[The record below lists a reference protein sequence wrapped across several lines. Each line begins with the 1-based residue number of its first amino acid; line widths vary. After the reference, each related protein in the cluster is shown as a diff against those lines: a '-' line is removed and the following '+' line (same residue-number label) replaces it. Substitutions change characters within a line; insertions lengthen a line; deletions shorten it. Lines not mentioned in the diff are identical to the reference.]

1 MPTENNSP
9 LLEMRFSRWVALLPL
24 LFFIVPLIWMSFI
37 RVGSMSV
44 VLGFTFLGVALTSFL
59 ARDWRAYWEAVFTGM
74 TRRPVAIFTLIF
86 VAVGIFSKLLTAGN
100 VSGGIIWLASLADI
114 HGVMFVVFTYIACM
128 LLSTGSGSSMATVLT
143 LGPPLYPAGVILG
156 ADPFLLAGALVA
168 GSNFGDNLAPVSDT
182 TIVSASGQYYRTK
195 EGSADIGGVVR
206 SRFKYAVI
214 AATIALVLYLIVGG
228 GSTFLTPEE
237 ASALIAENSYA
248 KGILMLIPVVVI
260 IFFAVRGTPIASS
273 LTLGIVTGAIVGL
286 AFNVF
291 EVSDLIRI
299 TENNKL
305 KGVIPDGAGLMLR
318 QIIVLALLL
327 GAGEVIMRTG
337 AMQALMKKLSA
348 MVNTPRGAETTMA
361 MFGGLVGL
369 MGGFAIMGM
378 AIAAPFVNA
387 MGIEQKIHPYRRA
400 NILDAI
406 ITSLDHATPWSKQLF
421 ILAGLLTAMQADY
434 PFVPVITTMDFFY
447 YCFHPWALIVIMVIA
462 TITGWGRIFEGKHG
476 EVVNGSYMNK
486 VPSAAETVIEADDS
500 VPPDAAVSG
509 AR

>member
-1 MPTENNSP
+1 MSAGNTPP

-24 LFFIVPLIWMSFI
+24 LFFIVPLIWMSII
-37 RVGSMSV
+37 RIGSMSV

-59 ARDWRAYWEAVFTGM
+59 ARDWQAYWEAVFAGM
-74 TRRPVAIFTLIF
+74 TKRPVAIFTLIF

-100 VSGGIIWLASLADI
+100 VAGGIIWISSIADI
-114 HGVMFVVFTYIACM
+114 HGAMFVAFTFIACM

-182 TIVSASGQYYRTK
+182 TIVSAGGQYYRTK

-206 SRFKYAVI
+206 SRLKYAII
-214 AATIALVLYLIVGG
+214 AASISLVLYLVIGG
-228 GSTFLTPEE
+228 GSTYLSPEE
-237 ASALIAENSYA
+237 ASALIAENAYA
-248 KGILMLIPVVVI
+248 KGILMLIPVIVI

-273 LTLGIVTGAIVGL
+273 LAIGIVSGAIVGL
-286 AFNVF
+286 AFGALEF
-291 EVSDLIRI
+291 SDFIHI
-299 TENNKL
+299 TEKNKL
-305 KGVIPDGAGLMLR
+305 KGIIPDGAGLMLR

-337 AMQALMKKLSA
+337 AMQALMEKISA

-361 MFGGLVGL
+361 LFGGLVGL

-378 AIAAPFVNA
+378 AIAAPFINA

-406 ITSLDHATPWSKQLF
+406 TTSMDHAIPWSKQLF

-434 PFVPVITTMDFFY
+434 PFVPTITTMDFFY
-447 YCFHPWALIVIMVIA
+447 YCFHPWVLIIIMVIF
-462 TITGWGRIFEGKHG
+462 TITGWGRIFEGKDG
-476 EVVNGSYMNK
+476 EIVKGNYLNK
-486 VPSAAETVIEADDS
+486 VP
-500 VPPDAAVSG
+500 AAVAAVDD
-509 AR
+509 ARK

>member
-1 MPTENNSP
+1 MPTENTSP
-9 LLEMRFSRWVALLPL
+9 LLEMRFSRWLALLPL
-24 LFFIVPLIWMSFI
+24 LFFIVPLIWMSII

-59 ARDWRAYWEAVFTGM
+59 ALDWKAYWDAVFTGM

-100 VSGGIIWLASLADI
+100 VAGGIIWLSSIADI
-114 HGVMFVVFTYIACM
+114 HGVMFVAFTFIACM

-182 TIVSASGQYYRTK
+182 TIVSAAGQFYRTK

-206 SRFKYAVI
+206 SRFKYAII
-214 AATIALVLYLIVGG
+214 AAIISLILYLMIGG
-228 GSTFLTPEE
+228 SSTFLSPEE

-248 KGILMLIPVVVI
+248 QGVLMLIPVMVI
-260 IFFAVRGTPIASS
+260 IFFAVRGTPIATS
-273 LTLGIVTGAIVGL
+273 LAIGLVSGAIVGL
-286 AFNVF
+286 GFGILEF
-291 EVSDLIRI
+291 SDFIRL
-299 TENNKL
+299 TEKNKL
-305 KGVIPDGAGLMLR
+305 KGIIPDGAGLMLR

-327 GAGEVIMRTG
+327 GAGEVLMRTG
-337 AMQALMKKLSA
+337 AMQGLMKKLSA

-361 MFGGLVGL
+361 MFGGLVGM

-406 ITSLDHATPWSKQLF
+406 ITSMDHAIPWSKQLF

-447 YCFHPWALIVIMVIA
+447 YCFHPWVLAITMVIF
-462 TITGWGRIFEGKHG
+462 TITGWGRIFEGKNG
-476 EVVNGSYMNK
+476 EVVKGNYMNK
-486 VPSAAETVIEADDS
+486 TPSAVVVTS
-500 VPPDAAVSG
+500 
-509 AR
+509 